1 MSPEN
6 AASVDG
12 PFDCGIGNA
21 SARTKAEPPLGWS
34 VFLSLNRPE
43 PGHDFLGTGWSGA
56 GDALVGEP
64 SVRYGDRGSSSGG
77 PRRMH

>member
-6 AASVDG
+6 TTSVDG
-12 PFDCGIGNA
+12 PFDCGIGNTT
-21 SARTKAEPPLGWS
+21 ARTEAEPPLGGS

-43 PGHDFLGTGWSGA
+43 PGHDFLGAGRSGA

-64 SVRYGDRGSSSGG
+64 SVRYGDSGSVCLASLG
-77 PRRMH
+77 MH